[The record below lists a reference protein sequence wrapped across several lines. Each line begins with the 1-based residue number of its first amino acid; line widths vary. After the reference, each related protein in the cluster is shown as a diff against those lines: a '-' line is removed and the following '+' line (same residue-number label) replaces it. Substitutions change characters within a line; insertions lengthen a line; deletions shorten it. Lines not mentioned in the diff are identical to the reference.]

1 MEDHQESQKRST
13 LHAHLCAHTLS
24 YAYPNTHHSY
34 THSHHSLSFLS
45 LSVSS
50 SFFQHALAR
59 EEAKAESHRAD
70 QMRDRLLASEQELR
84 NRQEQLQTAQKLAQ
98 DREQRL
104 QEKDRQVRVRMGL
117 QASCG

>member
-1 MEDHQESQKRST
+1 MRAYPLICIPQYPS
-13 LHAHLCAHTLS
+13 LVHTLT
-24 YAYPNTHHSY
+24 PLT
-34 THSHHSLSFLS
+34 LFPLS